1 MFGGAGRDGGPDRG
15 PEPPQAGPAE
25 LDREC
30 YEVHR
35 ERASRF
41 TSIED
46 PDIKEP
52 GALRFMVSDTGIGI
66 PAEKIKSVFKR
77 FVQADSLTTRTYGG
91 SGSGLTI
98 SKRLVE
104 LMGGGRIW
112 VDSVEGRGSTFSF
125 TARSPA
131 TVSEPSHHIGN
142 RSGRSEDI
150 DRGR

>member
-1 MFGGAGRDGGPDRG
+1 MAPGVTVDLIGDPNRLKQVLLNLIGNAMK
-15 PEPPQAGPAE
+15 
-25 LDREC
+25 
-30 YEVHR
+30 
-35 ERASRF
+35 F
-41 TSIED
+41 TGKGQVVLRVIED